1 MAIGGL
7 GTPEIAVIL
16 VVVGVGYVLPIFYL
30 VTISRTLAA
39 VSEQHRWV
47 SPGLV
52 WLNLIPV
59 FSLGWHFYTVVK
71 VRDSLVPE
79 LRAKGIPDRNNGGL
93 TLGIATSVFYVVCI
107 IQVSVT
113 SRFCPL

>member
-16 VVVGVGYVLPIFYL
+16 IVLVVLGVGLVLQISYL
-30 VTISRTLAA
+30 LKLSWTLAG
-39 VSEQHRWV
+39 VSEQHRRL

-59 FSLGWHFYTVVK
+59 FSLGWHFYTVIK
-71 VRDSLVPE
+71 IRDSLVAE
-79 LRAKGIPDRNNGGL
+79 FEARGIADRNNGGFA
-93 TLGIATSVFYVVCI
+93 LGIATSVFYGPV
-107 IQVSVT
+107 
-113 SRFCPL
+113 